1 MRETCYHCAHADFK
15 SESEST
21 MRGFAKCTKARTV
34 EEKHKYYF
42 GGYECDKQKF
52 ENAAAETMGKR
63 KLMFEVWRSN
73 QKSSGGG

>member
-1 MRETCYHCAHADFK
+1 MKQTCYHCVHADFRTPSK
-15 SESEST
+15 SE
-21 MRGFAKCTKARTV
+21 MRGFAKCIKARTV

-52 ENAAAETMGKR
+52 ENASPETMEKR

-73 QKSSGGG
+73 QKSSVGG

>member
-1 MRETCYHCAHADFK
+1 MRESCYHCANADFRTPST
-15 SESEST
+15 SE
-21 MRGFAKCTKARTV
+21 MRGFAKCTKARTI

-52 ENAAAETMGKR
+52 ENATPETIEKR

-73 QKSSGGG
+73 QKSSVGG